1 MSKRFTTEEFIE
13 KARQVHGDRYD
24 YSKVEYGNNNRD
36 KVVIICP
43 LHGEFLQ
50 TPKQHLKGSGC
61 SKCKYKRGYKTKYS
75 EIPDEVWKPIKKF
88 EDLYKISNKGR
99 LMSSSSGEWMLLSN
113 TNTKGDYFSVILRK
127 GKYRKSTRI
136 HRLVYESFIGDI
148 PKGFYVHHIN
158 GNKQDNR
165 VENLKLVSPE
175 EHSKEHYIEILE
187 RAKNR
192 NYGIEDG
199 NINTECKYLVQDGKI
214 IGLNP
219 NYAYPYDHNKNKKR
233 GKTTSFSQK
242 EVEQYTLEGV
252 FIARFV
258 SAKDAY
264 RKTGV
269 CARNILQVANKEPY
283 NDKGFIRKQAGGYVW
298 KLAE

>member
-75 EIPDEVWKPIKKF
+75 EIPDEVWKPIKEF

-113 TNTKGDYFSVILRK
+113 TNTKGDYFSVILLK

-148 PKGFYVHHIN
+148 PKGFYVLSDVSFAYNLISYRDVLKRAVFN
-158 GNKQDNR
+158 G
-165 VENLKLVSPE
+165 
-175 EHSKEHYIEILE
+175 
-187 RAKNR
+187 
-192 NYGIEDG
+192 
-199 NINTECKYLVQDGKI
+199 
-214 IGLNP
+214 
-219 NYAYPYDHNKNKKR
+219 
-233 GKTTSFSQK
+233 
-242 EVEQYTLEGV
+242 
-252 FIARFV
+252 
-258 SAKDAY
+258 
-264 RKTGV
+264 
-269 CARNILQVANKEPY
+269 
-283 NDKGFIRKQAGGYVW
+283 
-298 KLAE
+298 